1 MMDVSIPSHKMRLWL
16 LGLLVVTGSVVTS
29 VAATHLTFSI
39 DTESSYR
46 TAMTASVLIPL
57 IISPLAYG
65 FCAALSLRLIDA
77 NAELHRLARQDDL
90 TGLLNRRAFLER
102 AAAKKFDS
110 DAPMLVMVDID
121 HFKRINDTKGHAA
134 GDLALQHV
142 ARMLKKDAPSG
153 SLVARLGG
161 EEFAILVPT
170 MENWTPAEGAIE
182 AIRQCLAAT
191 PIITPAGAIRLTA
204 SFGLAIARPGDSLD
218 KLLSRADD
226 ALYAA
231 KNAGRNRLMHAAV

>member
-1 MMDVSIPSHKMRLWL
+1 MDAIKPLHKMRLWL
-16 LGLLVVTGSVVTS
+16 LGLLVVAGSVLTS
-29 VAATHLTFSI
+29 VIATHFTFTI

-57 IISPLAYG
+57 IISPLAYS

-102 AAAKKFDS
+102 AAAKPFDS
-110 DAPMLVMVDID
+110 AEPMLVMIDID

-142 ARMLKKDAPSG
+142 ARLLKSDAPIG

-161 EEFAILVPT
+161 EEFAILVPST
-170 MENWTPAEGAIE
+170 EVWAPVEGAIE
-182 AIRQCLAAT
+182 MIRERLAAT
-191 PIITPAGAIRLTA
+191 PIITPAGALRLTA

-231 KNAGRNRLMHAAV
+231 KNAGRNRLMRAAV